1 MLKDVQKKYG
11 EIFEIHFKEIFQ
23 GSLDVKCNWGLP
35 IIEITLISE
44 GEGENKIKS
53 IWSFSIDVVEE
64 KYNIA
69 AKAFKMVDEKEISE
83 ASVISSEIV
92 DFVVNNLLKLKDMV
106 CYYLT
111 ETFNTKS
118 YQENMLF
125 YQQCLVVM
133 SSIQKLIPEITFE
146 EEDTESK

>member
-11 EIFEIHFKEIFQ
+11 EIFENHFKEVFQ
-23 GSLDVKCNWGLP
+23 GNLDVKCNWGLP

-44 GEGENKIKS
+44 EKNENEIKS

-69 AKAFKMVDEKEISE
+69 AKAFKIVDEKEISE

-92 DFVVNNLLKLKDMV
+92 DFVVKR
-106 CYYLT
+106 T
-111 ETFNTKS
+111 
-118 YQENMLF
+118 
-125 YQQCLVVM
+125 
-133 SSIQKLIPEITFE
+133 IEIANSFFE
-146 EEDTESK
+146 EKKPEPKE